1 MKRLSILG
9 PNDIGIAYL
18 SAINKKLKRDAIT
31 DGLTGLYN
39 HKYFKDSLEK
49 EIERSER
56 YKSHLSL
63 LMIDVDNFKR
73 YNDTHGHPEGD
84 GLLQEI
90 ATIIKKNTRKVD
102 LVARYGGE
110 EFAVLMPSTPRTLR
124 ARIKS
129 LETIGERL
137 LNAVRNANH
146 GTVTISIGAATYPK
160 DTDLLRCA
168 DKALYKAKDTD
179 KDKLV
184 IYRK

>member
-1 MKRLSILG
+1 MKRLSIAE
-9 PNDIGIAYL
+9 PNDIGLAYL

-73 YNDTHGHPEGD
+73 YNDTDGHLKGD

-90 ATIIKKNTRKVD
+90 ATIIKKNTPKGN
-102 LVARYGGE
+102 L
-110 EFAVLMPSTPRTLR
+110 
-124 ARIKS
+124 
-129 LETIGERL
+129 
-137 LNAVRNANH
+137 
-146 GTVTISIGAATYPK
+146 ISK
-160 DTDLLRCA
+160 
-168 DKALYKAKDTD
+168 
-179 KDKLV
+179 
-184 IYRK
+184 